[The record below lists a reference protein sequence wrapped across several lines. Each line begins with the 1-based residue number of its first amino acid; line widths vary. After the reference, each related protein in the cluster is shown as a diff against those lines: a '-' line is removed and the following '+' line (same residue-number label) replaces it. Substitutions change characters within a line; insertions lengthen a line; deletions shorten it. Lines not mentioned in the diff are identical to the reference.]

1 MKLKE
6 LLEIIPDECD
16 IGLSNFS
23 KDNCKVIYGNREYA
37 ILSFAEREK
46 FITEQVENMEV
57 ISIYPC
63 ANVYCKEEHLLESD
77 MPSLHVTPQ
86 LLMESV

>member
-23 KDNCKVIYGNREYA
+23 KGNCKVTYGNREYA

-46 FITEQVENMEV
+46 FITEQVENMDV
-57 ISIYPC
+57 ISICPC
-63 ANVYCKEEHLLESD
+63 AKTYCTDELMFGDD
-77 MPSLHVTPQ
+77 MPSLHVNMQ
-86 LLMESV
+86 LLIEIV